1 MEPPFKLQDFLKVFA
16 LSIGLFIGFATI
28 FTFVPHATAVLAGF
42 HPTVAFL
49 VQYLIQFLVLFFS
62 LWVFVVDKYNLGL
75 ADFGFVKVRPWLLIK
90 TVLLA
95 YGFYWIVS
103 IGLVTAL
110 EYTGLTLPG
119 YEEQESY
126 LEMFGYD
133 ALGLTSAFLIICVLA
148 PFLEEL
154 FFRGFIYRTF
164 TKTWPV
170 WLASVLTASLFALIH
185 FQLQVFLPLFFLGLI
200 LNYVYHRTG
209 SVWSS
214 VAFHSLNNT
223 IAFSLDVYLY
233 FHPEMI
239 DVFMSR

>member
-16 LSIGLFIGFATI
+16 LSIALFTGFAAI
-28 FTFVPHATAVLAGF
+28 FAFVPQATDVLDGF

-62 LWVFVVDKYNLGL
+62 LWFFVVDKYNLGL
-75 ADFGFVKVRPWLLIK
+75 VDFGFVKVRPLKLIG

-95 YGFYWIVS
+95 YLFYWIVS
-103 IGLVTAL
+103 IALVSVL
-110 EYTGLTLPG
+110 DYTGLSLPG
-119 YEEQESY
+119 YQEQDSY
-126 LEMFGYD
+126 LSMFGYD
-133 ALGLTSAFLIICVLA
+133 AIGLTSAFLIICVLA

-164 TKTWPV
+164 IKTWPV
-170 WLASVLTASLFALIH
+170 WLASILAATLFALIH
-185 FQLQVFLPLFFLGLI
+185 FQLQVFIPLFFLGLI

-209 SVWSS
+209 SVWTS

-223 IAFSLDVYLY
+223 IAFGLDVYLY
-233 FHPEMI
+233 FHPELI
-239 DVFMSR
+239 DFL